1 MSHST
6 HFSAIKT
13 GSAMLPAPMFLV
25 YTFVVFTS
33 DYDHEYPVG
42 RDSGADAADGVAKDC
57 FSG

>member
-1 MSHST
+1 
-6 HFSAIKT
+6 
-13 GSAMLPAPMFLV
+13 MLPAPMFLV